1 MRAFSKLGKFI
12 SKIFLDFFVNVFIFN
27 KYLVYSIVIIE
38 KFKFR
43 TVYYFILLKEVAIFL
58 SLKPGGK

>member
-43 TVYYFILLKEVAIFL
+43 TVYFFILLKEVAIFL